1 MCMLNVLCSLM
12 SIPRQ
17 TADAFLTEL
26 QKEAFANAHEL
37 LGEVPAAAQRLWTSA
52 LKMMSVP
59 ACVCMSACVCM
70 HCTNA
75 DKHMCFNTFDPH
87 MALSKASSCQQACM
101 LTLLMDTLRVWGT
114 VLLAIVSCLAGRH
127 TRFLVA
133 FVLYS
138 VLTAT

>member
-1 MCMLNVLCSLM
+1 M

-59 ACVCMSACVCM
+59 AGVHVCMS
-70 HCTNA
+70 
-75 DKHMCFNTFDPH
+75 F
-87 MALSKASSCQQACM
+87 L
-101 LTLLMDTLRVWGT
+101 
-114 VLLAIVSCLAGRH
+114 CLALIRGQGDR
-127 TRFLVA
+127 
-133 FVLYS
+133 
-138 VLTAT
+138 LT